1 MFKWCT
7 HSNLSLFIFQTDLPE
22 ESKVVKGNMKFTDK
36 KVPSRMLSE
45 EVEDMCY
52 DTDVYWMECE

>member
-1 MFKWCT
+1 
-7 HSNLSLFIFQTDLPE
+7 LFIFQTDLPE